1 MQDFDLE
8 DVHQVDC
15 DQRGLLTEDIYT
27 VIQETKNGKA
37 VDVESVDEIDAI
49 PAEFL
54 KILYERALKKLVE
67 LCNI

>member
-37 VDVESVDEIDAI
+37 VDVESVDEID
-49 PAEFL
+49 
-54 KILYERALKKLVE
+54 
-67 LCNI
+67 